1 MLYKRFCEYCGQ
13 PLSVG
18 CDCAAI
24 VAEQH
29 ERFIEEYESRPDVLE
44 GWAFQ
49 DHLDMMRRER

>member
-13 PLSVG
+13 PLSAG

-29 ERFIEEYESRPDVLE
+29 ERFIEEYESRPDVQA